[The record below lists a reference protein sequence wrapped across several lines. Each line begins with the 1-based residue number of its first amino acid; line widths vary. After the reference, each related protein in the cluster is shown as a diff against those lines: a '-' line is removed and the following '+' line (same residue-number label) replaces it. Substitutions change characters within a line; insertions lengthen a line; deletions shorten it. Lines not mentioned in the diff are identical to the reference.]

1 MERRFRIIME
11 HEAQAIREVGGYLR
25 LHGSG
30 HHWIEKVGDEILIV
44 PGSRDDVEILLH
56 EFADMVEPA
65 EA

>member
-1 MERRFRIIME
+1 MERRFRITTQR
-11 HEAQAIREVGGYLR
+11 EAQAIREVGGYLR
-25 LHGSG
+25 IHGSG